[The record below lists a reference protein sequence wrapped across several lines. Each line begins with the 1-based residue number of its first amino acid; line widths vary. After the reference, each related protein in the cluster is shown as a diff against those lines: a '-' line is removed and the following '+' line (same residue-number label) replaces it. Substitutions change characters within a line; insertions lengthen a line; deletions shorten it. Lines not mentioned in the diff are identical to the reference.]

1 MKKAFKFI
9 LLSCATALTAAG
21 LTACDD
27 DANAVE
33 YTPSAPIV
41 TQTDQNVFQWLPV
54 EGAEKYIM
62 SITGDNIVSG
72 TEDTVDGTQNA
83 AAENAEGVVGER
95 TEDIVTTSMEVQEG
109 NGYTNYTYTVEN
121 FILDTSDW
129 EDGEYEIKFA
139 AVTGKKVSQ
148 YSKSFLI
155 EVDGKLTAPRIAD
168 IYNGT
173 LSLYTYTDEIV
184 TAEIVFVGMGQTI
197 TGSKTVQAKAI
208 NYSCSIDI
216 GDILAGQKLKEG
228 TYSVTAVVKD
238 GDRTSEPSEVYS
250 YIHTEEKTLEKPVI
264 LNANASGLN
273 VLLSEPVYN
282 GDLIVEIN
290 GVTDIYD
297 LYSITSGNK
306 KNNLSLNFNF
316 SDEQKSALITGDGSM
331 NIRVRVEQASG
342 IEGSSDWSD
351 TLEYT
356 LPAGTAESLIK
367 SSVTCSVSSDKSA
380 VVVSN
385 ELSFLQIKATLNGK
399 ALEGSEDFRGIVY
412 PLASAEGTNKLVV
425 TAVLNGK
432 EYVVYENEYTY
443 TETVYSGR
451 ITNLDVNG
459 TTLSWSCDKADKY
472 VVKVYTND
480 GTVAEEYETD
490 IKSFDFDEIAQVS
503 SGMDKYTV
511 TVCSVTDDVRRG
523 ECQPITLYRMAAPS
537 GHILERFNDIEISNY
552 GDVFDLD
559 VKTDSDSFTIAAGY
573 SISQTITKTLGLHN
587 ITLRYAGDDN
597 DILDSLPATYEYKVA
612 QTLEYSYS
620 DGENLIIYDCDADDL
635 YLNNKKIETKY
646 YSVSGNDLK
655 IKLLDYM
662 DNYGATRVSFCT
674 IGSMT
679 QGSLVRVEYPT
690 TLAISRQTAPDIY
703 TVKETDEMQWDIGE
717 QGLYEV
723 EILDINGDPVKTKTV
738 STYGNVDGGKFNF
751 VNEGITQSGKYTF
764 RVRRLGSGDK
774 PFNSVW
780 KQAEYVIFEEI
791 SYYTDNS
798 MNYSSMVVDYQPYAK
813 VSYSFRIVGSTTT
826 QSGTATFSALKDTAR
841 ITMPTSSS
849 YSYNYCDLSLVPSD
863 TSIYYQSKSVTVNID
878 KVTVDYFNSSIA
890 DRTYYVE
897 DGDELPE
904 ACRTPELY
912 ISGSMS
918 TICAM
923 TKTTQGND
931 CTYRSVYTN
940 SSYTEV
946 NGKNYYRI
954 TLNDNAVTGGYLFN
968 VSSFRSSGNY
978 TNRAVDYVIMQEGTE
993 VLAYLE
999 SLLPLKEGYYY
1010 GTTSGEVAD
1019 MSDALNADTLAQN
1032 GLTIYI
1038 KPVVTTTA

>member
-216 GDILAGQKLKEG
+216 EDILAGQKLKEG

-238 GDRTSEPSEVYS
+238 GDRTSDASNVYVYTHSEA
-250 YIHTEEKTLEKPVI
+250 KTLSAPLVI
-264 LNANASGLN
+264 EYSGN
-273 VLLSEPVYN
+273 VE
-282 GDLIVEIN
+282 IVLGVQSYSSGVITLQIN
-290 GVTDIYD
+290 GVNQTIEVSNASNV
-297 LYSITSGNK
+297 LYLS
-306 KNNLSLNFNF
+306 NLELDENQIKAILN
-316 SDEQKSALITGDGSM
+316 SDGKVD
-331 NIRVRVEQASG
+331 IRVRTEYVSG
-342 IEGSSDWSD
+342 YEGFSEWSN

-472 VVKVYTND
+472 IVKVYTND

-490 IKSFDFDEIAQVS
+490 INSFDFDEIAQVS

-523 ECQPITLYRMAAPS
+523 ECQPVTLYRMAAPS

-552 GDVFDLD
+552 GDVFDLY
-559 VKTDSDSFTIAAGY
+559 VKTDSGSFTISAGY

-635 YLNNKKIETKY
+635 YLNNKKLTTIETKY

-662 DNYGATRVSFCT
+662 DNYGATAVSFCT

-690 TLAISRQTAPDIY
+690 GLAISRQTAPDIY

-723 EILDINGDPVKTKTV
+723 EILDINGDTVKTKTV

-751 VNEGITQSGKYTF
+751 ADEGITQSGKYTF

-813 VSYSFRIVGSTTT
+813 VSYSFRRAGSTTT
-826 QSGTATFSALKDTAR
+826 QSGTTTFSTLTDTAR
-841 ITMPTSSS
+841 ISMPTSSS

-863 TSIYYQSKSVTVNID
+863 TSLYYQSKSVTVNID
-878 KVTVDYFNSSIA
+878 KVTVDYSSSYIT
-890 DRTYYVE
+890 DGTYYVE

-923 TKTTQGND
+923 NKTTQVNG
-931 CTYRSVYTN
+931 CTYSSVYTS
-940 SSYTEV
+940 SSYTVV
-946 NGKNYYRI
+946 NNKNYYRI

-999 SLLPLKEGYYY
+999 SLLPLEEGYYY

-1019 MSDALNADTLAQN
+1019 MSDALDADTLAQS

>member
-1 MKKAFKFI
+1 MLVNAKIKGDRYMKKVLK
-9 LLSCATALTAAG
+9 LLMLSGVVTMTAVGLSACADNDGTA
-21 LTACDD
+21 DK
-27 DANAVE
+27 
-33 YTPSAPIV
+33 TPKTPQV
-41 TQTDQNVFQWLPV
+41 TQIENNVFQWYDV
-54 EGAEKYIM
+54 ENADSYVMIV
-62 SITGDNIVSG
+62 SGDNILSETEGVPGEITESIDTISTEVQQIVNSYNTTYTYSVQQFVLD
-72 TEDTVDGTQNA
+72 TEDW
-83 AAENAEGVVGER
+83 EEG
-95 TEDIVTTSMEVQEG
+95 DYEVR
-109 NGYTNYTYTVEN
+109 
-121 FILDTSDW
+121 
-129 EDGEYEIKFA
+129 FA
-139 AVTGKKVSQ
+139 AVCGKNVSE
-148 YSKSFLI
+148 YSKSFTVIVDDQLNPLSAPDI
-155 EVDGKLTAPRIAD
+155 YGIDSGIIRIRTYTQQKCTLEVTFANADGTITVSKEIPANYSTVQILLDDLLGDNKLTDGANYVVTAVLKCD
-168 IYNGT
+168 GQT
-173 LSLYTYTDEIV
+173 SDASDVYTYTHSEAKTLAKPVVIEEGGNVAISLEVQSYSSGLYTLQIDGV
-184 TAEIVFVGMGQTI
+184 NQTI
-197 TGSKTVQAKAI
+197 RVNNASEVLYLSDLELSENQIKAI
-208 NYSCSIDI
+208 
-216 GDILAGQKLKEG
+216 L
-228 TYSVTAVVKD
+228 
-238 GDRTSEPSEVYS
+238 
-250 YIHTEEKTLEKPVI
+250 
-264 LNANASGLN
+264 
-273 VLLSEPVYN
+273 N
-282 GDLIVEIN
+282 GDGKV
-290 GVTDIYD
+290 D
-297 LYSITSGNK
+297 
-306 KNNLSLNFNF
+306 
-316 SDEQKSALITGDGSM
+316 
-331 NIRVRVEQASG
+331 IRVRTEYVSG
-342 IEGSSDWSD
+342 YEGTSEWSD
-351 TLEYT
+351 TFEYT
-356 LPAGTAESLIK
+356 LPAGYAESLIK
-367 SSVTCSVSSDKSA
+367 SSVTCNLSSDKTAVTVSSA
-380 VVVSN
+380 
-385 ELSFLQIKATLNGK
+385 LSFLQIKATLNGT
-399 ALEGSEDFRGIVY
+399 ALAGSEYSTATVY
-412 PLASAEGTNKLVV
+412 PLESVDGTNKLVV

-459 TTLSWSCDKADKY
+459 TTLSWRCDKADKY

-863 TSIYYQSKSVTVNID
+863 TSIYYQSKSVTINID